1 MTTKYSVIIPV
12 YNSEKTILKLLNSIS
27 LLEIQPSE
35 IIVINDGSTDRTS
48 EIIKMQE
55 GINLVELKQNFGPAR
70 ARNEG
75 AKIAKSP
82 WLLFIDSDC
91 SLSPSSIKYAFPD
104 SEEEKNNI
112 VGVMCVFSSQMINS
126 SITSNYKNI
135 QRHFEIKNMNNPP
148 NVFSSSC
155 FTISRDAFSKSGGF
169 NESFGKIPTEDN
181 EFYFRLLKN
190 NFWIKFNVAFS
201 FFHHK
206 KMSIKNLFSDDF
218 SRAKAIILNMFG
230 YLGEKRDGLELRETI
245 RWSSEIL
252 FGLFFLSNLLIIPV
266 YFFIFPFKKFLISLF
281 CLIFSFLIIFLINFK
296 FFKYSFISGGYKLF
310 ISHFLLR
317 NFEMLTAFLSISY
330 GILEV
335 VLKHSESWS

>member
-55 GINLVELKQNFGPAR
+55 GINLVELKKNFGPAR

-104 SEEEKNNI
+104 LEEEKKNI
-112 VGVMCVFSSQMINS
+112 VGIMGVFSSQMINS
-126 SITSNYKNI
+126 SIISNYKNI

-155 FTISRDAFSKSGGF
+155 FTISKDAFSKSGGF
-169 NESFGKIPTEDN
+169 NERFGKIPTEDN

-201 FFHHK
+201 FFIIK
-206 KMSIKNLFSDDF
+206 KCQLKNFLMTF
-218 SRAKAIILNMFG
+218 
-230 YLGEKRDGLELRETI
+230 LEPKQ
-245 RWSSEIL
+245 
-252 FGLFFLSNLLIIPV
+252 LS
-266 YFFIFPFKKFLISLF
+266 
-281 CLIFSFLIIFLINFK
+281 
-296 FFKYSFISGGYKLF
+296 
-310 ISHFLLR
+310 
-317 NFEMLTAFLSISY
+317 
-330 GILEV
+330 
-335 VLKHSESWS
+335 